1 MSGRWLYSLWSMSW
15 FCNEFVESIRASC
28 ILFEG
33 SWNSTTCSKKVNC
46 LVSSSF
52 KQIIKRFVVDS
63 APKSAIFGASFWND
77 LRRPRRES
85 WTVNR
90 SISLWNKKGF
100 LCGTVYRTR
109 SSSLRRPL
117 PASMQRIS
125 GPFQQPIRSHH
136 PDCGWSIESRRN
148 SSRKLRFVHALIRS
162 NLIGHFLIVIC
173 AVWRLTIDDGLKL
186 K

>member
-52 KQIIKRFVVDS
+52 KQTI
-63 APKSAIFGASFWND
+63 D

-148 SSRKLRFVHALIRS
+148 SSRKLRFVDALIRS